1 MRERDIEQYF
11 IRRVR
16 EVGGLQ
22 RKFTSPGHKGVPDR
36 IVVYFGWVYFVELK
50 APGKVLRDDQAREH
64 EKLFAA
70 GCNVFVID
78 SKEGVDRFIQSLRSE
93 PC

>member
-1 MRERDIEQYF
+1 MRERDIEHYF

-16 EVGGLQ
+16 EVGALQ
-22 RKFTSPGHKGVPDR
+22 RKFVSPGRKGVPDR
-36 IVVYFGWVYFVELK
+36 IVVYFGTVYFVELK

-78 SKEGVDRFIQSLRSE
+78 TKEGVDHFIKSIKD
-93 PC
+93 